1 MRKRLLNAAAV
12 VTLLI
17 LVGLVI
23 WQGSFNM
30 GKLGPANVGQVY
42 LYWAMSTLVFLLMVW
57 LAFMLFRLMVKL
69 YIERSRDSEGSR
81 IKTKLVTGALLLS
94 FLPVLFMVLWSY
106 QVLNM
111 NIKQWFS
118 RPAENVKLA
127 LTDTGVALAKESQI
141 RARAQASWM
150 AGLPEIEVFA
160 HGGPANS
167 DLFEKLCDDNDIVEV
182 HIESPSRGKL
192 TVCSWDARN
201 RSNSARRIVEAAAI
215 RTGGRLVL
223 TNHMPVDLDQK
234 EREIS
239 GYVAEYSQLGL
250 DRQETRR
257 FYLLYLALITLFILF
272 VATWVA
278 LFLARQITVPIAA
291 LLEAAREVRRGNLRH
306 RIQVGAVDELATL
319 VRQFNEM
326 TQDLESSSRELEARR
341 RFTETILESIPTGVI
356 SVSADG
362 RIQTVN
368 HALQRM
374 FGAERVQGAS
384 RLEQLFQTADVVEIR
399 YLMNRARRTGVA
411 ARQLDV
417 PHDRQTLHL
426 SVTVAPIDERVTSG
440 YVIVLEDTS
449 ELLRAQKAAAW
460 HEVARRIAHEIKNPL
475 TPISLSA
482 ERIARH
488 LERTATTPEFARIVR
503 DCTRII
509 QEEVGSV
516 KSLVD
521 EFSQFARFPAAQ
533 PQPSDLNDVVESALA
548 VFSGR
553 LEGITI
559 HKSLGEGL
567 PVVNLD
573 REQFKRV
580 VVNLIDNAAEAMKE
594 VPWRHLSIRTQAPTP
609 DTVELVVADSGTGI
623 TPEDREKLFL
633 PYFSTKERGTGLGL
647 AIVAHILT
655 DHGAQIRVEDN
666 TPTGAR
672 FTIEVPA
679 AVETMMGTE
688 VRV

>member
-1 MRKRLLNAAAV
+1 
-12 VTLLI
+12 
-17 LVGLVI
+17 
-23 WQGSFNM
+23 
-30 GKLGPANVGQVY
+30 
-42 LYWAMSTLVFLLMVW
+42 
-57 LAFMLFRLMVKL
+57 
-69 YIERSRDSEGSR
+69 
-81 IKTKLVTGALLLS
+81 VTGALLLS

-182 HIESPSRGKL
+182 HIESPTRGKL

-374 FGAERVQGAS
+374 FGAERVGGAT

-488 LERTATTPEFARIVR
+488 LERASTTPEFARIVR

>member
-12 VTLLI
+12 ITLLI

-69 YIERSRDSEGSR
+69 YIERSRDHEGSR

-127 LTDTGVALAKESQI
+127 LSDTGVALLRESQI
-141 RARAQASWM
+141 RTKAQANWL
-150 AGLPEIEVFA
+150 AGMPEVEVYA
-160 HGGPANS
+160 HGGQPNT
-167 DLFEKLCDDNDIVEV
+167 DLFEKICEDNDIVEV
-182 HIESPSRGKL
+182 HIQVAGRGKL
-192 TVCSWDARN
+192 TVCSWNARN
-201 RSNSARRIVEAAAI
+201 RSNSARRIVESVAI
-215 RTGGRLVL
+215 RTGGLLVL
-223 TNHMPVDLDQK
+223 TTHLPVDLEQK

-239 GYVAEYSQLGL
+239 GYVSEYNQLGL

-291 LLEAAREVRRGNLRH
+291 LLEAAREVRKGNLRH
-306 RIQVGAVDELATL
+306 RVQVGAVDELATL

-356 SVSADG
+356 SVAGDG

-368 HALQRM
+368 QALLRM
-374 FGAERVQGAS
+374 FGEDKVRGAV
-384 RLEQLFQTADVVEIR
+384 RLDQLFQPEDVVEIR

-440 YVIVLEDTS
+440 FVIVLEDTS

-488 LERTATTPEFARIVR
+488 LERGSTTPEFARVVR

-509 QEEVGSV
+509 QEEVVSV
-516 KSLVD
+516 K
-521 EFSQFARFPAAQ
+521 
-533 PQPSDLNDVVESALA
+533 
-548 VFSGR
+548 
-553 LEGITI
+553 
-559 HKSLGEGL
+559 
-567 PVVNLD
+567 
-573 REQFKRV
+573 
-580 VVNLIDNAAEAMKE
+580 
-594 VPWRHLSIRTQAPTP
+594 
-609 DTVELVVADSGTGI
+609 
-623 TPEDREKLFL
+623 
-633 PYFSTKERGTGLGL
+633 
-647 AIVAHILT
+647 
-655 DHGAQIRVEDN
+655 
-666 TPTGAR
+666 
-672 FTIEVPA
+672 
-679 AVETMMGTE
+679 
-688 VRV
+688 

>member
-12 VTLLI
+12 ITLLI

-69 YIERSRDSEGSR
+69 YIERSRDSEGSH

-127 LTDTGVALAKESQI
+127 LSDTGVALLKESQI
-141 RARAQASWM
+141 RARAQANWF
-150 AGLPEIEVFA
+150 AGLPEVEVFA

-167 DLFEKLCDDNDIVEV
+167 DLFEKICEDNDIVEV
-182 HIESPSRGKL
+182 HVESPARGKL
-192 TVCSWDARN
+192 TVCSWNARN
-201 RSNSARRIVEAAAI
+201 RSNSARRIVETAPI
-215 RTGGRLVL
+215 RTGGKLVL
-223 TNHMPVDLDQK
+223 TIHLPVDLEQK

-239 GYVAEYSQLGL
+239 GYVSEYNQIGL

-306 RIQVGAVDELATL
+306 RVKVGAVDELATL

-356 SVSADG
+356 SIAGDG

-368 HALQRM
+368 QALQRI
-374 FGAERVQGAS
+374 FGEEPVRGAT
-384 RLEQLFQTADVVEIR
+384 RLEQLFQAEDVIEIR

-411 ARQLDV
+411 ARQLDIV
-417 PHDRQTLHL
+417 RDQQTLHL

-488 LERTATTPEFARIVR
+488 LERGSTTPEFARVVR

-509 QEEVGSV
+509 QNEVLSV

-533 PQPSDLNDVVESALA
+533 PQPSDLNEVVEAALA

-553 LEGITI
+553 LDGITI
-559 HKSLGEGL
+559 HTSLAPAL
-567 PVVNLD
+567 PVVNVD

-623 TPEDREKLFL
+623 SLEDREKLFL

-655 DHGAQIRVEDN
+655 DHNAQIRVEDN
-666 TPTGAR
+666 APTGAR
-672 FTIEVPA
+672 FIIEVP
-679 AVETMMGTE
+679 VEVGSLTPSETK
-688 VRV
+688 V

>member
-69 YIERSRDSEGSR
+69 YIERSRDDEGSR

-118 RPAENVKLA
+118 RPAENVKLV
-127 LTDTGVALAKESQI
+127 LSDTGVALLNESQV
-141 RARAQASWM
+141 RTRAQANWLALM
-150 AGLPEIEVFA
+150 PEVEAFA
-160 HGGPANS
+160 RGGPANS
-167 DLFEKLCDDNDIVEV
+167 DLFEKICDANDIVEV
-182 HIESPSRGKL
+182 YIQSAERGKL
-192 TVCSWDARN
+192 SVCAWDARN
-201 RSNSARRIVEAAAI
+201 RSNSARRIVERAAI
-215 RTGGRLVL
+215 RSGGTL
-223 TNHMPVDLDQK
+223 TLTTHLPVDLEQK

-239 GYVAEYSQLGL
+239 GYVSEYNQLGL

-278 LFLARQITVPIAA
+278 LFLARQITEPITA

-306 RIQVGAVDELATL
+306 RIQVGAVDELGTL

-356 SVSADG
+356 SVAADG

-368 HALQRM
+368 QALLRM
-374 FGAERVQGAS
+374 FGAERARAAT
-384 RLEQLFQTADVVEIR
+384 RLEQLFQAEDVIELR

-411 ARQLDV
+411 SRQLDV
-417 PHDRQTLHL
+417 PQDRQMLHL

-449 ELLRAQKAAAW
+449 ELLRAQKSAAW

-488 LERTATTPEFARIVR
+488 LERSEASPEFARVVR

-509 QEEVGSV
+509 QEEVLSV

-533 PQPSDLNDVVESALA
+533 PQASDLNEVVESALA

-559 HKSLGEGL
+559 HKVMAEGL

-594 VPWRHLSIRTQAPTP
+594 VPWRHLSIRTLAPTP
-609 DTVELVVADSGTGI
+609 DTVELIVADSGIGI
-623 TPEDREKLFL
+623 SPEDREKLFL

-679 AVETMMGTE
+679 AAE
-688 VRV
+688 VKV

>member
-215 RTGGRLVL
+215 WTGGRLVL

>member
-1 MRKRLLNAAAV
+1 
-12 VTLLI
+12 
-17 LVGLVI
+17 
-23 WQGSFNM
+23 
-30 GKLGPANVGQVY
+30 
-42 LYWAMSTLVFLLMVW
+42 
-57 LAFMLFRLMVKL
+57 
-69 YIERSRDSEGSR
+69 
-81 IKTKLVTGALLLS
+81 
-94 FLPVLFMVLWSY
+94 
-106 QVLNM
+106 
-111 NIKQWFS
+111 
-118 RPAENVKLA
+118 
-127 LTDTGVALAKESQI
+127 
-141 RARAQASWM
+141 
-150 AGLPEIEVFA
+150 
-160 HGGPANS
+160 
-167 DLFEKLCDDNDIVEV
+167 
-182 HIESPSRGKL
+182 
-192 TVCSWDARN
+192 
-201 RSNSARRIVEAAAI
+201 
-215 RTGGRLVL
+215 
-223 TNHMPVDLDQK
+223 
-234 EREIS
+234 
-239 GYVAEYSQLGL
+239 
-250 DRQETRR
+250 
-257 FYLLYLALITLFILF
+257 
-272 VATWVA
+272 
-278 LFLARQITVPIAA
+278 
-291 LLEAAREVRRGNLRH
+291 
-306 RIQVGAVDELATL
+306 
-319 VRQFNEM
+319 
-326 TQDLESSSRELEARR
+326 
-341 RFTETILESIPTGVI
+341 VI

-374 FGAERVQGAS
+374 FGAERVGGAT

-488 LERTATTPEFARIVR
+488 LERASTTPEFARIVR

-580 VVNLIDNAAEAMKE
+580 VVNLIDNAAEAMKD

>member
-141 RARAQASWM
+141 RARAQANWL

-160 HGGPANS
+160 HGGPANN

-192 TVCSWDARN
+192 TVCAWDARN
-201 RSNSARRIVEAAAI
+201 RSNSARRIVEVAEI

-374 FGAERVQGAS
+374 FGAERVGAAA

-411 ARQLDV
+411 SRQLDV

-488 LERTATTPEFARIVR
+488 LERSSTTPEFARIVR

-533 PQPSDLNDVVESALA
+533 PQPSDLNDVVEAALA

-559 HKSLGEGL
+559 HKSLGDGL

-594 VPWRHLSIRTQAPTP
+594 VPWRHLSILTQAPTP

-623 TPEDREKLFL
+623 SPEDREKLFL